1 MHAWRY
7 LLSNRHRESGG
18 AVFSKPFFTSKPPP
32 ERLVQCYHCRSHI
45 CVPATA
51 RTASCPAC
59 YKGLVLD
66 DLCVREGHAAGRLST
81 CGKVVVEKRGRA
93 VTRAVEAAAGV
104 EVSGTLEARVLS
116 GGPVHIRKGA
126 HLKGECQA
134 TSIIVEPG
142 AVIDRA
148 FFRIGPDV
156 FAQAHAGDVA
166 GATSVAGVAGGGAS
180 SSMTSKPSQ
189 PLIEIRVKP
198 LPPSNPFTLSAHPPT
213 IREMQQEA
221 MAATRQTANASQS
234 ISGSTPILKQATP
247 VMPVMPVMPVPVPVP
262 VPAPVA
268 PGSPPQPAAAMHT
281 THAPTRDLVERSSI
295 RRGCRREADPQPGT
309 PITTSLRDEP
319 AAASVSPARAATCVE
334 CVTRAARSR
343 PFHARAHP
351 SRPHLPRVTSGAR
364 AAARRPAARPGAPR
378 AP

>member
-1 MHAWRY
+1 M
-7 LLSNRHRESGG
+7 
-18 AVFSKPFFTSKPPP
+18 FSKPFFTSKPPL

-142 AVIDRA
+142 AIIDRA

-221 MAATRQTANASQS
+221 MAATRQTANATQS

-247 VMPVMPVMPVPVPVP
+247 VMPVMPVMEVTPVMPVKLVKPTIRL
-262 VPAPVA
+262 
-268 PGSPPQPAAAMHT
+268 GSPLPTARVVPPAAPLSSSAAAQPTIQPAIQPTART
-281 THAPTRDLVERSSI
+281 NEPLVTGNIYSTHRPSAKTYPPTKASPQRPLPPTDT
-295 RRGCRREADPQPGT
+295 RR
-309 PITTSLRDEP
+309 
-319 AAASVSPARAATCVE
+319 
-334 CVTRAARSR
+334 
-343 PFHARAHP
+343 
-351 SRPHLPRVTSGAR
+351 
-364 AAARRPAARPGAPR
+364 
-378 AP
+378 